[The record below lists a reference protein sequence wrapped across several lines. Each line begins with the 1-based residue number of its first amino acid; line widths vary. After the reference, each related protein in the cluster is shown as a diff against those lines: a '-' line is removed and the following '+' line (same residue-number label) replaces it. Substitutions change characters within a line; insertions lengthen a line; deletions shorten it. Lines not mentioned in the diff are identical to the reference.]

1 MFTTAHKP
9 GALASVIDVFR
20 DCGLNLT
27 HIDKRP
33 SQRVN
38 WEYYFFIDCQGHIA
52 QPHVA
57 KAIEEAKTHC
67 LQLTVLGSFPR
78 AREVL

>member
-1 MFTTAHKP
+1 MMFATLNKP
-9 GALASVIDVFR
+9 GALVSVLGVFQR
-20 DCGLNLT
+20 AGINLT

-38 WEYYFFIDCQGHIA
+38 WEYYFFVDFLGHQSDAAGIKA
-52 QPHVA
+52 LEAA
-57 KAIEEAKTHC
+57 KKHC

-78 AREVL
+78 A